1 MSESITISSANT
13 ASLVIARV
21 AIGTS
26 VAVLV
31 LRGTI
36 IGQIAPPIVWQETYG
51 GSHDEMGRNLLRTA
65 DNGFVVS
72 GFTTSVDGDIS
83 GQNGDHDIEDGV

>member
-1 MSESITISSANT
+1 MQSSVARFFRWTI
-13 ASLVIARV
+13 IP
-21 AIGTS
+21 

-51 GSHDEMGRNLLRTA
+51 GSHDEMGRNLLRL
-65 DNGFVVS
+65 S
-72 GFTTSVDGDIS
+72 LI
-83 GQNGDHDIEDGV
+83 HI